1 MIKHVVI
8 TPIRDEESF
17 LPSLF
22 QSMIHQTVRPSNWV
36 LVDDFS
42 TDASVELIESEM
54 EIHEW
59 ITLVR
64 NHDSGPR
71 RRGSRI
77 ASIFN
82 LGIEHCGED
91 WEYVSKIDGDM
102 ILPNDYFENIFGE
115 FEADRKLGIASGN
128 CLISG
133 TNKIEAVENDHTR
146 GGLKTYRKECFSDIG
161 GIFEVDG
168 WDGLDNSIA
177 QKKGWRTAN
186 FVEIIAQHKRKT
198 GEHEGLLFG
207 FLNAGKKSHIMGYR
221 WSYLVAKS
229 LLSMKRWPFILGG
242 ALILIG
248 FIMAKICRVP
258 QFQDKEV
265 IRFIRLRQKERMMK
279 SLIGGR
285 IQ

>member
-22 QSMIHQTVRPSNWV
+22 QSMIRQTVRPSNWV

-54 EIHEW
+54 EKHEW
-59 ITLVR
+59 ITLVI

-71 RRGSRI
+71 KRGSRI

-102 ILPNDYFENIFGE
+102 VLPNDYFENIFGE

-133 TNKIEAVENDHTR
+133 TKKIETVEKDHTR

-229 LLSMKRWPFILGG
+229 LFSMKRWPFILGG

-248 FIMAKICRVP
+248 FILAKICRVP

-279 SLIGGR
+279 SLIGG
-285 IQ
+285 IFQ